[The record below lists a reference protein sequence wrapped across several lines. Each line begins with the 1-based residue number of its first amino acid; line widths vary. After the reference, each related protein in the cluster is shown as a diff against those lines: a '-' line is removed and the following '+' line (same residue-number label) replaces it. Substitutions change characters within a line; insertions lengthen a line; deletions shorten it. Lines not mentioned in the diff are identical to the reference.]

1 MSDFR
6 SSFQSQF
13 KQFDQQFAQNQFLG
27 NLETKTKIPRSYL
40 ISSFTFVYLL
50 LTFLNIGGIGQ
61 MLSNLA
67 GFALPTYFSIRA
79 IKTTTK
85 DDDMKLLSYWI
96 VFGFLNVIEFWSGA
110 IIYLIPFYWF
120 LKVIF
125 LVYIAIPT
133 TGGAFM
139 IWSKIIEPTYDR
151 FVASKQASAAGEKIK
166 QSVENA
172 SASFSSGI
180 SKHSN

>member
-1 MSDFR
+1 M
-6 SSFQSQF
+6 
-13 KQFDQQFAQNQFLG
+13 QNLQ
-27 NLETKTKIPRSYL
+27 TQTKIPKSYL
-40 ISSFTFVYLL
+40 ISTFTFVYLL
-50 LTFLNIGGIGQ
+50 LTFLNFGGIGQ
-61 MLSNLA
+61 ILSNLA

-85 DDDMKLLSYWI
+85 DDDVKLLSYWI
-96 VFGFLNVIEFWSGA
+96 VFGFLNVIEFWSSA

-120 LKVIF
+120 LKVVF

-151 FVASKQASAAGEKIK
+151 FVESKGADAGSKLKEA
-166 QSVENA
+166 VENA
-172 SASFSSGI
+172 GTSFTSGI
-180 SKHSN
+180 SRH

>member
-1 MSDFR
+1 MSDFK

-13 KQFDQQFAQNQFLG
+13 KQFDQQFAQNAFLG
-27 NLETKTKIPRSYL
+27 NLESKTKIPRSYL
-40 ISSFTFVYLL
+40 ISAFTFVYLL

-61 MLSNLA
+61 ILSNFA
-67 GFALPTYFSIRA
+67 GFVLPTYFSIQA

-96 VFGFLNVIEFWSGA
+96 IFGFLNVIEFWSGA

-125 LVYIAIPT
+125 LVYIAIPS

-139 IWSKIIEPTYDR
+139 IWTKVIEPFYDQ
-151 FVASKQASAAGEKIK
+151 FLASRANKTANNLK
-166 QSVENA
+166 QSMENA
-172 SASFSSGI
+172 SASVATGI
-180 SKHSN
+180 SRH